1 MNYLILGDNG
11 PYVENELNKIVKKHI
26 KEKDEFNYVT
36 FDMENTSIDD
46 AIEDAMTL
54 PFMCDHKI
62 VVLKNPYFLTSK
74 RIKSEFEFN
83 EEVLLSYLEKPSD
96 FTDLVILATGLEL
109 DERKSFIKK
118 IKKLCDVITVEVMNE
133 KQIPFMVE
141 KIFAENDVKIEK
153 KALDELCLRCG
164 KNATRARVE
173 AEKLC
178 TYSNSIV
185 LDDVINLVSRELDDN
200 VFNLIEGIVM
210 HDTNKAM
217 QTYYDIK
224 FMNSVDPVVLISSVA
239 NQLRFMYQV
248 GSMKDNGYRV
258 NEIASA
264 LNVKNPYR
272 VEITL
277 KKLNRTSTDDVLVL
291 LNRLS
296 KLDVMIK
303 KGKIDKN
310 LGFELFL
317 LGVEVENNE

>member
-1 MNYLILGDNG
+1 MNYFILGDNG
-11 PYVENELNKIVKKHI
+11 PYVENELNKLIKKHI
-26 KEKDEFNYVT
+26 KERDDFNYVT
-36 FDMENTSIDD
+36 FDMENISINDVV
-46 AIEDAMTL
+46 EDAMTL
-54 PFMCDHKI
+54 PFMCDHKM
-62 VVLKNPYFLTSK
+62 VVLKNPYFLTAK
-74 RIKSEFEFN
+74 RVRTEFEFDD
-83 EEVLLSYLEKPSD
+83 EVLISYLESPSD
-96 FTDLVILATGLEL
+96 FTDMIILATGLEL
-109 DERKSFIKK
+109 DERKSI
-118 IKKLCDVITVEVMNE
+118 IKKLKKLCEVITIESVNE

-141 KIFAENDVKIEK
+141 KIFAANEVKIER
-153 KALDELCLRCG
+153 KALDELCIRCG

-178 TYSNSIV
+178 TYSNNIV
-185 LDDVINLVSRELDDN
+185 YEDVINLVSRELDDN
-200 VFNLIEGIVM
+200 IFNLIEGIVM
-210 HDTNKAM
+210 HDTSKAM

-224 FMNSVDPVVLISSVA
+224 FMNSADPVMLLSSVA

-248 GSMKDNGYRV
+248 GTMKENGYSISQ
-258 NEIASA
+258 IASA

-296 KLDVMIK
+296 KLDIMIK

-310 LGFELFL
+310 MGFELFL